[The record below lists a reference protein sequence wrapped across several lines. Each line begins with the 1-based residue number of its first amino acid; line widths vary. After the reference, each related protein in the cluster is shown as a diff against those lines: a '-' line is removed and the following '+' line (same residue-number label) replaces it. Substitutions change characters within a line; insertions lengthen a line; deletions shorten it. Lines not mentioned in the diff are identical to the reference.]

1 MVKIKSLRDAKV
13 LNDKAMMA
21 RLVTVERRVLTG
33 SLHIVPNVQRLFTCH
48 MLNKMGKSEGR
59 KARRLFES
67 FMPPMWRLSRVL

>member
-48 MLNKMGKSEGR
+48 MLN
-59 KARRLFES
+59 
-67 FMPPMWRLSRVL
+67 